1 MCYVRSIPPGTE
13 KSEVTPLYKANSFFF
28 VIETEFTARYEMFK
42 IIQVKFS
49 LQTPRTVKD
58 RHFVERL

>member
-1 MCYVRSIPPGTE
+1 MCDPSHPALKKVRLRPCIKPT
-13 KSEVTPLYKANSFFF
+13 VFFF